1 MTKEEVVRA
10 CSYIIEELPAYD
22 IAEPLMESAIK
33 HAIGDIR
40 WDALS
45 SEDRLLYKKETYAG
59 LKQAFSV
66 KDIDDKFTRED
77 IHLLKV
83 GVKRNIH
90 LILNKVVGGSAIG
103 NLAQEA
109 LNNINK
115 VLGE

>member
-33 HAIGDIR
+33 HAIGEIR

-77 IHLLKV
+77 IAILKIK
-83 GVKRNIH
+83 VKQRLH
-90 LILNKVVGGSAIG
+90 LILNKTVAGSNIYNIAK
-103 NLAQEA
+103 EA
-109 LNNINK
+109 LDGVNM